1 MLGLDE
7 TPSSKWELPPIV
19 TPSGE
24 RFGPR
29 HRPHP
34 GRIDPGGW
42 HPGMPHGPEA
52 WDNYRRA
59 SHRS

>member
-1 MLGLDE
+1 MLGLAE

-19 TPSGE
+19 TPNGE

-42 HPGMPHGPEA
+42 HLGMPHGSEA

-59 SHRS
+59 SHPR